1 MLKKFA
7 LTIRIL
13 LVAAVVV
20 CLAVMLGGCG
30 VSNGTSAASEAK
42 TGYNVVDS
50 EGTTVHLQK
59 KPMRILSQSLTFDTM
74 ILGIV
79 PPERLIACNILGG
92 DQDSSFIVEETKG
105 IATKLKSFTLIPT
118 DLVLK
123 LKPDLIIL
131 PNTAKPEM
139 IATFRDLG
147 YPVLVCKSPT
157 TIEDVK
163 ENITMIARALQEEA
177 AGAGVIA
184 EMDR

>member
-13 LVAAVVV
+13 LVAVVVV
-20 CLAVMLGGCG
+20 CFAVMLGGCG
-30 VSNGTSAASEAK
+30 VSNGTSAASEPK

-131 PNTAKPEM
+131 PNIAKPEM

-147 YPVLVCKSPT
+147 YPVLVCKSPA
-157 TIEDVK
+157 TIEDIK
-163 ENITMIARALQEEA
+163 EDINPDSQGA
-177 AGAGVIA
+177 AG
-184 EMDR
+184 RSCRR